1 MSTPPQAPIPRW
13 LGAILLLAIAT
24 CFGSNH
30 ISARIAFDHG
40 ANVLTAVAAR
50 SAGTALILLA
60 MLHVQRM
67 PLKLPRTTL
76 RRGLGIGLILAVQG
90 YCLYSAVAMI
100 PVALA
105 LLVFNTFP
113 LLLALISW
121 GAGGERPARRTLITI
136 PITLVG
142 LALALDIS
150 GAGNGIDFARRWQQI
165 GAGVAYA
172 LTGGIAFA
180 TVMFLTTRW
189 LADVDGR
196 VRSLM
201 MMTTVALVV
210 LLVGGVTQGFALP
223 ADAEGWLGL
232 VLLTLFYGTAITS
245 LFVVLPRMGAVNNAP
260 LLNLEPI
267 AVLFLGWAILGQA
280 VAPVQIVGALI
291 VVGAITYLASGKQK

>member
-1 MSTPPQAPIPRW
+1 MSAPSPAPIPRW

-60 MLHVQRM
+60 MLHVQRV

-90 YCLYSAVAMI
+90 YCLYSAVALI

-223 ADAEGWLGL
+223 ADAKGWLGL
-232 VLLTLFYGTAITS
+232 VLLTMFYGTAITS

-260 LLNLEPI
+260 LLNFEPI

-280 VAPVQIVGALI
+280 VASVQIVGALI

>member
-1 MSTPPQAPIPRW
+1 MRTPASAPIPRW

-30 ISARIAFDHG
+30 ISARVAFDHG

-50 SAGTALILLA
+50 SVGTALILLV
-60 MLHVQRM
+60 MLQVQRV

-76 RRGLGIGLILAVQG
+76 RRGVGIGLILAVQG
-90 YCLYSAVAMI
+90 YCLYSAVALI

-121 GAGGERPARRTLITI
+121 GAGGEKPARRTLMTI
-136 PITLVG
+136 PVTLIG

-150 GAGNGIDFARRWQQI
+150 GTGNGMDFARRWQQI
-165 GAGVAYA
+165 GAGVGYA

-189 LADVDGR
+189 LAAVDGR

-201 MMTTVALVV
+201 MMTTVAVVV

-223 ADAEGWLGL
+223 ADTKGWVGIA
-232 VLLTLFYGTAITS
+232 LLTLFYGTAITA
-245 LFVVLPRMGAVNNAP
+245 LFVVLPHMGAVNNAP
-260 LLNLEPI
+260 LLNFEPI

-280 VAPVQIVGALI
+280 VAPVQIAGALI
-291 VVGAITYLASGKQK
+291 VVGAITYLASGKQQ

>member
-1 MSTPPQAPIPRW
+1 MSAPSQAPIPRW
-13 LGAILLLAIAT
+13 LGAVLLLSIAT

-50 SAGTALILLA
+50 SAGTALILLG
-60 MLHVQRM
+60 LLYVQRV
-67 PLKLPRTTL
+67 PLRLPRTTL
-76 RRGLGIGLILAVQG
+76 KRGLGIGLILAVQG
-90 YCLYSAVAMI
+90 YCLYSAVALI

-121 GAGGERPARRTLITI
+121 TAGGEKPARRTLIAI
-136 PITLVG
+136 PITLIG

-150 GAGNGIDFARRWQQI
+150 GAGNGMDFAHRWQQI
-165 GAGVAYA
+165 GGGVAFA

-180 TVMFLTTRW
+180 TVVFLTTRW

-196 VRSLM
+196 IRSLL
-201 MMTTVALVV
+201 MMTTVAVVV
-210 LLVGGVTQGFALP
+210 LALGGLTQGFTLP
-223 ADAEGWLGL
+223 ADGKGWLGL
-232 VLLTLFYGTAITS
+232 VLLTVFYGTAITS

-260 LLNLEPI
+260 LLNFEPI
-267 AVLFLGWAILGQA
+267 AVLFLAWAILGQA